1 LLFVGSNSFQLF
13 QLSMGFAWRNVW
25 RNKRRS
31 SITILALAFATL
43 ALIFFIS
50 LQLSAYATSI
60 GVSTSVLH
68 GHAQILRT
76 GYHLRPEFDLT
87 FVSKQDSG
95 ISIKDELKSISGIQ
109 SLTERA
115 SSFAMV
121 SSKERSY
128 GVEIMGIVPEG
139 EKEISTIPGVI
150 TQGRYLSLGAEAIVG
165 GTLARNLKIVIGDEI
180 TVLAQGKEGGLV
192 AEVLTVVGIFQSGL
206 REVDGSL
213 IQVPLE
219 FFQEA
224 FQLNDEIHSIVILLE
239 KIDELDIILPMLRDK
254 LPLMAND
261 LKIYPWDELLPGLK
275 QAIQLDMAIGSI
287 FYLCLLLVIATII
300 GNTFLMAVLERRK
313 EFGIMHALGMTRSSL
328 CGMVLGEAL
337 FLSIIGILIGI
348 ILACLVVY
356 YFSIYGFF
364 IPGSEEVAARLNI
377 QSVVYPW
384 VTIRSLTIGPLA
396 VLFISI
402 LSVIYPALQPLR
414 VDPVEATRT

>member
-1 LLFVGSNSFQLF
+1 MFLIGTNLLQSFQLS
-13 QLSMGFAWRNVW
+13 LGFAWRNVW

-31 SITILALAFATL
+31 SITILAVAFATL

-68 GHAQILRT
+68 GHAQVLRT
-76 GYHLRPEFDLT
+76 GYHLRPDFDLA

-95 ISIKDELKSISGIQ
+95 ASIKEELQSISGIQ

-115 SSFAMV
+115 SSFAMA
-121 SSKERSY
+121 SSEERSY

-150 TQGRYLSLGAEAIVG
+150 TEGRYLNSGAEAIVG
-165 GTLARNLKIVIGDEI
+165 GTLAKNLKIGINDEI
-180 TVLAQGKEGGLV
+180 TILAQGKEGGLV
-192 AEVLTVVGIFQSGL
+192 AEVITVVGVFKSGL

-213 IQVPLE
+213 IQIPLD

-224 FQLNDEIHSIVILLE
+224 FQLENEIHSIVILLE
-239 KIDELDIILPMLRDK
+239 KIDGLDTLLPVLRDK
-254 LPLMAND
+254 LPQWSND
-261 LKIYPWDELLPGLK
+261 LKVYPWDELLPGLK

-313 EFGIMHALGMTRSSL
+313 EFGVMHALGMTRRSL
-328 CGMVLGEAL
+328 CGMVLGEAF
-337 FLSIIGILIGI
+337 FLTTLGLLLGTV
-348 ILACLVVY
+348 LACFVVY

-364 IPGSEEVAARLNI
+364 IPGSEEVAVRLNI

-384 VTIRSLTIGPLA
+384 ITIKSLTIGPLA
-396 VLFISI
+396 VLFISF